1 MFLCRRHSDADQRVP
16 EPPSNKFRRPGADR
30 DPAHPTSDQLPF
42 LTRYRTKHRETVS
55 IPMTDLESLRNQL
68 RTFAADRDWD
78 QFHSP
83 KNLAA
88 ALAVEAA
95 ELLEHFQWLTE
106 AQSQQLPPDALAEVR
121 AEVADVLL
129 YLIRISDKLGIDLI
143 AAANAKIEL
152 NAAKYPVNKARGSSK
167 KYTEL

>member
-1 MFLCRRHSDADQRVP
+1 
-16 EPPSNKFRRPGADR
+16 
-30 DPAHPTSDQLPF
+30 
-42 LTRYRTKHRETVS
+42 
-55 IPMTDLESLRNQL
+55 MTDLESLRNQL

-106 AQSQQLPPDALAEVR
+106 TESKQLPPEALAEVR

-143 AAANAKIEL
+143 AAANAKIVL
-152 NAAKYPVNKARGSSK
+152 NAEKYPVEKARGNSR
-167 KYTEL
+167 KYTAL

>member
-1 MFLCRRHSDADQRVP
+1 MN
-16 EPPSNKFRRPGADR
+16 EIEN
-30 DPAHPTSDQLPF
+30 
-42 LTRYRTKHRETVS
+42 
-55 IPMTDLESLRNQL
+55 LRNQL
-68 RTFAADRDWD
+68 RAFAADRDWD

-83 KNLAA
+83 KNLAS

-95 ELLEHFQWLTE
+95 ELLENFQWLTE
-106 AQSQQLPPDALAEVR
+106 AQSQQLPPEALAAVR

-143 AAANAKIEL
+143 AAANAKIVL
-152 NAAKYPVNKARGSSK
+152 NAEKYPVDKARGSSR